1 MALCRASL
9 VILFVGVLLLN
20 LMAVIRL
27 FLSKEMQQETQGTL
41 KPQLPITNCQ
51 FPIPNSQFPITNY
64 QIFHHPK

>member
-41 KPQLPITNCQ
+41 KPQLPITN
-51 FPIPNSQFPITNY
+51 Y
-64 QIFHHPK
+64 